1 MADEGSAFVYADGN
15 PSRRPSNVAPVFT
28 PARVVDA
35 RALAGLE
42 FLRRPIPDVRAPHAG
57 APAFG
62 GSDDHRGGPGDA
74 RAPGSA
80 FKGTAPPSGA
90 KRPAAEDRARARA
103 ETPCGFPDANR
114 ETHGAKRR
122 VMAPIEE
129 NKPRDAAPPRGA
141 PCPPSPGAVS
151 RGLDGSPSAF
161 DDPLLDD
168 IDVDALVK
176 QRQNSLP
183 PAGANPNVSPAFRD
197 PSRRGDAPAAP
208 ETAAAP
214 PLDGS
219 GFEWRCE
226 HGCALRSCAFL
237 AAHARALGDVL
248 LEVEFQLSDEDV
260 VMSNKERRVLE
271 ARRAEG
277 AEIVKRAAAGGA
289 ARSAPEPGGAPPP
302 HAPRGM
308 PPHLSLIH
316 I

>member
-103 ETPCGFPDANR
+103 ETPGGFPDANR

-151 RGLDGSPSAF
+151 RGFDGSPSAF

-289 ARSAPEPGGAPPP
+289 A
-302 HAPRGM
+302 
-308 PPHLSLIH
+308 
-316 I
+316 

>member
-1 MADEGSAFVYADGN
+1 
-15 PSRRPSNVAPVFT
+15 
-28 PARVVDA
+28 
-35 RALAGLE
+35 
-42 FLRRPIPDVRAPHAG
+42 
-57 APAFG
+57 
-62 GSDDHRGGPGDA
+62 
-74 RAPGSA
+74 
-80 FKGTAPPSGA
+80 
-90 KRPAAEDRARARA
+90 
-103 ETPCGFPDANR
+103 
-114 ETHGAKRR
+114 
-122 VMAPIEE
+122 MAPIEE
-129 NKPRDAAPPRGA
+129 NKPAASRPPRGG
-141 PCPPSPGAVS
+141 PRPPSPGAVS
-151 RGLDGSPSAF
+151 RGFDGSPSTF

-277 AEIVKRAAAGGA
+277 AEIVKPRRRRRAGRPGARGRAAAA
-289 ARSAPEPGGAPPP
+289 
-302 HAPRGM
+302 APRGM
-308 PPHLSLIH
+308 PPPPGAPRGSRRRTEGGGNMFSGRLVRDGGRATARAARASGRGFGEGFGARPSAATASAASMR
-316 I
+316 

>member
-80 FKGTAPPSGA
+80 FEGTAPPSGA

-103 ETPCGFPDANR
+103 ETPGGFPDANR

-129 NKPRDAAPPRGA
+129 NKPR
-141 PCPPSPGAVS
+141 
-151 RGLDGSPSAF
+151 
-161 DDPLLDD
+161 
-168 IDVDALVK
+168 
-176 QRQNSLP
+176 
-183 PAGANPNVSPAFRD
+183 
-197 PSRRGDAPAAP
+197 
-208 ETAAAP
+208 
-214 PLDGS
+214 
-219 GFEWRCE
+219 
-226 HGCALRSCAFL
+226 
-237 AAHARALGDVL
+237 
-248 LEVEFQLSDEDV
+248 
-260 VMSNKERRVLE
+260 ERRP
-271 ARRAEG
+271 ARRAR
-277 AEIVKRAAAGGA
+277 ARRRPARFRAASTVRPR
-289 ARSAPEPGGAPPP
+289 RSTTPFWTT
-302 HAPRGM
+302 
-308 PPHLSLIH
+308 
-316 I
+316 

>member
-1 MADEGSAFVYADGN
+1 M
-15 PSRRPSNVAPVFT
+15 
-28 PARVVDA
+28 
-35 RALAGLE
+35 
-42 FLRRPIPDVRAPHAG
+42 
-57 APAFG
+57 
-62 GSDDHRGGPGDA
+62 
-74 RAPGSA
+74 
-80 FKGTAPPSGA
+80 
-90 KRPAAEDRARARA
+90 
-103 ETPCGFPDANR
+103 
-114 ETHGAKRR
+114 
-122 VMAPIEE
+122 
-129 NKPRDAAPPRGA
+129 
-141 PCPPSPGAVS
+141 
-151 RGLDGSPSAF
+151 
-161 DDPLLDD
+161 
-168 IDVDALVK
+168 DALVK

-308 PPHLSLIH
+308 PPHREAPRGGAGGVPRGGQHVLQEGSYATG
-316 I
+316 